1 MLPTASRLKSHLP
14 KILLR
19 RGRIFCLCPARVLQT
34 PYKAPLTTGK
44 KPGRVL
50 LQPNPLKKPLAAE
63 SYYAHWLRSSWST
76 WPMMTTMQA
85 SAHSWQVTAGSCWLT
100 GLVLPVKFTLPAS
113 ASSIRIAVQLQAC
126 CWPWLAGCL
135 VLSRLLFL
143 LCRLTSNGK
152 AWQTQLKAL
161 GRMTCR
167 T

>member
-1 MLPTASRLKSHLP
+1 MYTVRSNLIIRNFPKAARLSQIKFLAGKSTFKNFFQGPDSQSTFLNPSVLIVLPTASRLKSHLP

-44 KPGRVL
+44 KPGRVF

-85 SAHSWQVTAGSCWLT
+85 SAHSWQVTAGSC
-100 GLVLPVKFTLPAS
+100 
-113 ASSIRIAVQLQAC
+113 
-126 CWPWLAGCL
+126 
-135 VLSRLLFL
+135 
-143 LCRLTSNGK
+143 
-152 AWQTQLKAL
+152 
-161 GRMTCR
+161 
-167 T
+167 